1 MSLSFILVPMIG
13 ALIGWITNVLAI
25 KLLFRPYR
33 PVKIPI
39 ISYTLQGL
47 IPKRQ
52 EEIARSIG
60 ETIERELIS
69 IDDILEFL
77 KTDNLQNQTVEILI
91 PLLKQ
96 AVLNKFPAIIPGSIK
111 DLVASFIAEV
121 LSKDLPGLL
130 QQFSAN
136 LSVEI
141 KKQISFSTLIQNKIN
156 EMDWAQLE
164 QLVLDIA
171 RKELHH
177 IEILGGVLGFII
189 GLLQLFIIII
199 FR

>member
-33 PVKIPI
+33 PIKIPI

-156 EMDWAQLE
+156 EMDWAKLE

-189 GLLQLFIIII
+189 GLLQLVIIII